1 MSSKSHT
8 ACERGASSRVHMSL
22 VVFFF
27 LFLASSQTQFE
38 NHMCASCSWLLALR
52 SRVECAA
59 RVARDRPSRVSL
71 LFQVLVQCVALSL
84 PFAFSPVSCGNLISI

>member
-52 SRVECAA
+52 SSAPLA
-59 RVARDRPSRVSL
+59 SRAIGRRACPYYFKCWFSVS
-71 LFQVLVQCVALSL
+71 LSL

>member
-52 SRVECAA
+52 SSAPLA
-59 RVARDRPSRVSL
+59 SRAIGRRACPYYFKCWFSVSL
-71 LFQVLVQCVALSL
+71 SLSPS
-84 PFAFSPVSCGNLISI
+84 PFPPCPVEI